1 MDCYIDINGVLLT
14 HDLKPAEGVVD
25 FLRQVTEKYT
35 CFWLTT
41 HCKGDRNTCVNYLRP
56 ILPSQAMWYVE
67 KILPTDWQTLKT
79 EAIKWDR
86 PFVWFDDVLFEA
98 EEREL
103 QRHKSFD
110 SFIRVDLNK
119 NPNALELLLVS

>member
-1 MDCYIDINGVLLT
+1 
-14 HDLKPAEGVVD
+14 VVD

-41 HCKGDRNTCVNYLRP
+41 HCKGDQNTCVDYLRP

-67 KILPTDWQTLKT
+67 KILPTDWKTLKT

-86 PFVWFDDVLFEA
+86 PFVWFDDTLFES

-103 QRHKSFD
+103 QHHNSFD

-119 NPNALELLLVS
+119 NPNALSELG